1 MRIPAII
8 LLLLPLA
15 EIAGFV
21 VVGQWLGVLTTLA
34 LIIISTMLG
43 LIVLRNHGLT
53 LSRKLRRAE
62 MEDRPGRV
70 VHALFD
76 GTAPM
81 FGGFLLVLPGFITD
95 IVGILLLIP
104 LVRSLLWNFIKTR
117 FVVTSYV
124 HWNTGS
130 SGSTKSDSVVDL
142 DVTEYQRQDPKPSSP
157 WTRLPKDED

>member
-1 MRIPAII
+1 MRISAII

-34 LIIISTMLG
+34 LIVTSTMLG
-43 LIVLRNHGLT
+43 VIVLRNNGIT

-62 MEDRPGRV
+62 MEEKPGRV
-70 VHALFD
+70 VRALFD

-104 LVRSLLWNFIKTR
+104 LVRSFLWAFIKTR
-117 FVVTSYV
+117 FVVNANV
-124 HWNTGS
+124 QWGNGPS
-130 SGSTKSDSVVDL
+130 SSAKSDTVVDL
-142 DVTEYQRQDPKPSSP
+142 DINEYQRQEPKSPSP
-157 WTRLPKDED
+157 WKQLPKDEG